1 MRYLQNLLSTKQPS
15 LMRLLDIALILA
27 VIPHLFV
34 LKSLMLLY
42 LLIALGFILK
52 KTPAKK
58 DSFIL
63 LSVGLVLIGI
73 SFFNNYNFSDFS
85 RMQFF
90 VSLISSL
97 LILAATL
104 QRATKEINF
113 YLKISPAL
121 LLLLSFFFFNSIT
134 MLFYSVATL
143 FLFTMLLIWSRTQND
158 LRHLLRLSFGLFMLS
173 LPAIVVMF
181 LAFPRISFEKADYGF
196 RADTYASSG
205 YEGRMHVSDKEFIP
219 SKRSVM
225 EVYFGDVNISD
236 SLLYFRGSTLATKD
250 GITWEEAP
258 FGKPKERLVALQE
271 GFSYDVTIY
280 PHAKHWVY
288 ALDLPA
294 ASPLK
299 TTLAND
305 HTITSQRPLYEKK
318 RYTLTS
324 VLSYRLL
331 SSDVS
336 KNTAFDPAKSPQ
348 TAARLAPLQAL
359 EADPATKAAMLVQF
373 FADQNLSYTTKPK
386 NIDFE
391 NFLDSFLFEAKNGYC
406 VHFASAFA
414 QSARFLGIPSRVVT
428 GFKGSKENRI
438 ENYLLITS
446 ADAHA
451 WVELYLGKEGWVRF
465 EPTATAIKNL
475 DMPQTQEAARAQKTM
490 FEKVNLQ
497 FMYVRYLITKWVLDY
512 NRLKQ
517 VAILKNLLSDTLYLL
532 QFVGAFAALI
542 ALSLLIFWMIHT
554 TKKGDPIVHA
564 MKKLLR
570 VLEKRGLHKQENET
584 MEHFLRRAEKGSG
597 VSFSELNRLYHTLKY
612 GGDTKES
619 SLKTLQE
626 EIRKATREVS
636 RKTSA

>member
-15 LMRLLDIALILA
+15 LARLLDIALILA

-42 LLIALGFILK
+42 LLAALYFILK
-52 KTPAKK
+52 KTPAKR
-58 DSFIL
+58 DSYIL
-63 LSVGLVLIGI
+63 LSVGLLLMGI

-121 LLLLSFFFFNSIT
+121 LLLLSFFFFNSVT
-134 MLFYSVATL
+134 MLLYSVATL
-143 FLFTMLLIWSRTQND
+143 FLFTMLLLWSRTQND
-158 LRHLLRLSFGLFMLS
+158 LRHLLRLTFGLFMLS

-196 RADTYASSG
+196 RADTYATSG
-205 YEGRMHVSDKEFIP
+205 YEGKMHVSDKEFIP
-219 SKRSVM
+219 SKRAVM

-236 SLLYFRGSTLATKD
+236 NHLYFRGSTLATKD
-250 GITWEEAP
+250 GITWEEEPYA
-258 FGKPKERLVALQE
+258 KPKERLIALE
-271 GFSYDVTIY
+271 EKISYDITLY

-288 ALDLPA
+288 ALDLPSA
-294 ASPLK
+294 APLK

-305 HTITSQRPLYEKK
+305 YTLTSERPLYEKK

-324 VLSYRLL
+324 ALSYRLL

-336 KNTAFDPAKSPQ
+336 KNRAFDASKSPQ
-348 TAARLAPLQAL
+348 TAAMLAPLQKL
-359 EADPATKAAMLVQF
+359 EADKATKAAMLLRF
-373 FADQNLSYTTKPK
+373 FADQNLAYTTKPK

-428 GFKGSKENRI
+428 GFKGSKENRV

-451 WVELYLGKEGWVRF
+451 WVELYLDEAGWVRF
-465 EPTATAIKNL
+465 EPTATAVKNL
-475 DMPQTQEAARAQKTM
+475 DMPQTQEAARAQKSV

-532 QFVGAFAALI
+532 QFLGALAALI
-542 ALSLLIFWMIHT
+542 ALSVLIFYMVHT
-554 TKKGDPIVHA
+554 AKKGDPIAHA
-564 MKKLLR
+564 MKKLLG
-570 VLEKRGLHKQENET
+570 VLEKKGVRKQESET
-584 MEHFLRRAEKGSG
+584 MEHFLKRAEVGSG
-597 VSFSELNRLYHTLKY
+597 VSMQNLSRLYHALKY
-612 GGDTKES
+612 GTAKENI
-619 SLKTLQE
+619 SLEALKE
-626 EIRKATREVS
+626 EIGKTTREVA
-636 RKTSA
+636 RKNAS

>member
-15 LMRLLDIALILA
+15 LARLLDIALILA

-196 RADTYASSG
+196 RADSYATSG
-205 YEGRMHVSDKEFIP
+205 YEGKMHVSDKEFIP
-219 SKRSVM
+219 SKRAVM

-236 SLLYFRGSTLATKD
+236 NHLYFRGSTLATKD
-250 GITWEEAP
+250 GITWEEEPYA
-258 FGKPKERLVALQE
+258 KAKERLIALE
-271 GFSYDVTIY
+271 EKISYDITLY

-294 ASPLK
+294 AAPLK

-305 HTITSQRPLYEKK
+305 YTITSERPLYEKK

-324 VLSYRLL
+324 ALSYRLL

-336 KNTAFDPAKSPQ
+336 KNRAFDASKSPQ
-348 TAARLAPLQAL
+348 TAAMLAPLQKL
-359 EADPATKAAMLVQF
+359 EANKATKAAMLVQF

-414 QSARFLGIPSRVVT
+414 QSARFVGIPSRVVT
-428 GFKGSKENRI
+428 GFKGSKENRV

-451 WVELYLGKEGWVRF
+451 WVELYLDEAGWVRF

-475 DMPQTQEAARAQKTM
+475 DMPQTQEAARAQKTV

-532 QFVGAFAALI
+532 QFLGAIAALI
-542 ALSLLIFWMIHT
+542 ALSVLIFYMVHT
-554 TKKGDPIVHA
+554 SKKGDPIAHA
-564 MKKLLR
+564 MKKLLG
-570 VLEKRGLHKQENET
+570 VLEKRGVHKQESET
-584 MEHFLRRAEKGSG
+584 MEHFLKRAEVGSG
-597 VSFSELNRLYHTLKY
+597 VSMQNLSRLYHALKY
-612 GGDTKES
+612 GTAREDI
-619 SLKTLQE
+619 SLEALKE
-626 EIRKATREVS
+626 EIAKTTREVA
-636 RKTSA
+636 RKNAS

>member
-1 MRYLQNLLSTKQPS
+1 
-15 LMRLLDIALILA
+15 AL
-27 VIPHLFV
+27 
-34 LKSLMLLY
+34 Y
-42 LLIALGFILK
+42 FILK
-52 KTPAKK
+52 KTPAKR
-58 DSFIL
+58 DSYIL
-63 LSVGLVLIGI
+63 LSVGLVLISI

-134 MLFYSVATL
+134 MLLYSVATL
-143 FLFTMLLIWSRTQND
+143 FLFTMLLLWSRTQND
-158 LRHLLRLSFGLFMLS
+158 LRHLLRLTFGLFMLS

-196 RADTYASSG
+196 RADSYATSG
-205 YEGRMHVSDKEFIP
+205 YEGKMHVSDKEFIP
-219 SKRSVM
+219 SKRAVM

-236 SLLYFRGSTLATKD
+236 NHLYFRGSTLATKD
-250 GITWEEAP
+250 GITWEEEPYA
-258 FGKPKERLVALQE
+258 KPKERLIAIE
-271 GFSYDVTIY
+271 EKISYDITLY

-294 ASPLK
+294 AAPLK

-305 HTITSQRPLYEKK
+305 YTITSERPLYEKK

-324 VLSYRLL
+324 ALSYRLL

-336 KNTAFDPAKSPQ
+336 KNRAFDASKSPQ
-348 TAARLAPLQAL
+348 TAAMLAPLQKL
-359 EADPATKAAMLVQF
+359 EANKATKAAMLVQF

-414 QSARFLGIPSRVVT
+414 QSARFVGIPSRVVT
-428 GFKGSKENRI
+428 GFKGSKENRV

-451 WVELYLGKEGWVRF
+451 WVELYLDEAGWVRF
-465 EPTATAIKNL
+465 EPTATAVKNL
-475 DMPQTQEAARAQKTM
+475 DMPQTQEAARAQKTV

-532 QFVGAFAALI
+532 QFLGAIAALI
-542 ALSLLIFWMIHT
+542 ALCVLIFYMVHT
-554 TKKGDPIVHA
+554 SKKGDPIAHA
-564 MKKLLR
+564 MKKLLG
-570 VLEKRGLHKQENET
+570 VLEKRGVHKQESET
-584 MEHFLRRAEKGSG
+584 MEHFLKRAEVGSG
-597 VSFSELNRLYHTLKY
+597 VSMQKLSRLYHALKY
-612 GGDTKES
+612 GTAREDI
-619 SLKTLQE
+619 SLEALKE
-626 EIRKATREVS
+626 EIAKTTREVA
-636 RKTSA
+636 RKNPS